1 MDKHSLEIDEFVDR
15 LNKSAA
21 PIVQKLSEALQQL
34 EAAFRP
40 FAQELVLISQAIA
53 PLAPHVE
60 LFVRYHKFI
69 DSVSATGWLPYHSV
83 PIQYVEECDG
93 NTPLLER
100 RLSIFYKANW
110 DNIRQDI
117 ESRLDAYRVSE
128 ETRATFREA
137 LSAHEMGH
145 YRCVCRVLFPE
156 IDRTFR
162 AHFFDDQARRISSK
176 KMIKELTDRG
186 SLEDFMPREAYG
198 WVLFGRLIEHLY
210 ENVDDGNRKK
220 FGQDFVPNRHASLHG
235 LIPYSTHKHSVN
247 MIIMADYIFQILTST
262 NISPS
267 SS

>member
-15 LNKSAA
+15 VNKSAA

-40 FAQELVLISQAIA
+40 FVQELVLISQAI
-53 PLAPHVE
+53 APHVE

-110 DNIRQDI
+110 DDIRQDI

-137 LSAHEMGH
+137 LSAHEIGH

-156 IDRTFR
+156 IDRAFR

-176 KMIKELTDRG
+176 KMIEELTDRG

-198 WVLFGRLIEHLY
+198 WILFGRLVEHLY
-210 ENVDDGNRKK
+210 ETVDDGNRKK
-220 FGQDFVPNRHASLHG
+220 FERDFVPNRHASLHG

-267 SS
+267 SP